1 MSITALRTKSKFH
14 PDPEQSYTL
23 PGTYYFDPDIYERE
37 REEIF
42 FKTWQFAGYLADLEN
57 PGDFITMD
65 LLDQRIVIVRDR
77 KRRLRAFYN
86 VCAHRG
92 HTLLEGKG
100 NRRMI
105 TCPFHA
111 WTYDLEGNLKAA
123 GNSENVAGFDADEF
137 CLSEVRVEE
146 FLHMVFVNLDTG
158 AATLESQAAGLAKE
172 IRETV
177 PNFDQLKFARRD
189 TYEIKANW
197 KFIFDQ
203 LECYHCPHLH
213 PQVMGRDDS
222 YMDTNWE
229 SVEHGIWATH
239 IARGGPDILE
249 KIAKKLPY
257 DIGGQSMVKDVF
269 IWYLWP
275 NLFLETHHG
284 PSNFKV
290 AVAGPT
296 GVEVSIRHMDHFCID
311 DPPTAYNIAQ
321 MDNHMQVAVPQDLK
335 AMEMQQLGVHARGYT
350 QGRLMVDKERSWQ
363 SEHGVHHFDNLVWN
377 ALHGDSYDIDPAA

>member
-1 MSITALRTKSKFH
+1 MSIAALRTKSKFH

-57 PGDFITMD
+57 PGDFITID

-146 FLHMVFVNLDTG
+146 FLHMVFANLDTG
-158 AATLESQAAGLAKE
+158 AATL
-172 IRETV
+172 
-177 PNFDQLKFARRD
+177 
-189 TYEIKANW
+189 
-197 KFIFDQ
+197 
-203 LECYHCPHLH
+203 
-213 PQVMGRDDS
+213 
-222 YMDTNWE
+222 
-229 SVEHGIWATH
+229 
-239 IARGGPDILE
+239 
-249 KIAKKLPY
+249 
-257 DIGGQSMVKDVF
+257 
-269 IWYLWP
+269 
-275 NLFLETHHG
+275 
-284 PSNFKV
+284 
-290 AVAGPT
+290 
-296 GVEVSIRHMDHFCID
+296 
-311 DPPTAYNIAQ
+311 
-321 MDNHMQVAVPQDLK
+321 
-335 AMEMQQLGVHARGYT
+335 
-350 QGRLMVDKERSWQ
+350 
-363 SEHGVHHFDNLVWN
+363 
-377 ALHGDSYDIDPAA
+377 